1 MSYQITAYGE
11 HHFGL
16 KYKDGELLE
25 IIKKYICDKKE
36 HGEMYFTYYTLCRF
50 ILNIAIKNDA
60 LEGIEPNTYYES
72 PMISQKDLTRISR
85 LLWDLILDRII
96 FVDFSNNAYMA
107 HIGGNDTVIGI
118 REGEDYGRR

>member
-1 MSYQITAYGE
+1 MSYQITAYGD

-16 KYKDGELLE
+16 KYNDEELLK
-25 IIKKYICDKKE
+25 IIGKYICDKKE

-50 ILNIAIKNDA
+50 ILNEAIRNNA
-60 LEGIEPNTYYES
+60 LEGVEPNTYYES
-72 PMISQKDLTRISR
+72 PNISQKELTRISR

-107 HIGGNDTVIGI
+107 HISNDTVIGI
-118 REGEDYGRR
+118 REGEDNDRR